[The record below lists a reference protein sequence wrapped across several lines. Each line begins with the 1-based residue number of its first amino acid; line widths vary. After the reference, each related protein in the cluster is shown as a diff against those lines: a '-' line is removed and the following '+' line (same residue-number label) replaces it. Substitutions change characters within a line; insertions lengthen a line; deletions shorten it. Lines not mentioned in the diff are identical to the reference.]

1 VRLMKK
7 TMIRKVVHIIILV
20 IVTPLSHALAAVDT
34 LKGASDIEDCI
45 IYSWAD
51 CNGEITGED
60 CRRYNAGSITN
71 LQVGNSELG
80 RERRALLWLPGW
92 DGTLPDSSKLLLYCK
107 GEVDAADRKIFLY
120 PVTTQFF
127 EGTELS
133 YNLGDYPDPD
143 SGATWNHAW
152 LDVGAGDSLNWSSAG
167 GDYTTN
173 IACTTIVTGTKQ
185 YFVFDNFNRI
195 LNYWDTSGKDYGAI
209 LINENTFPANTSMK
223 TFGTTEGDSTK
234 WPLVILYYPDEITD
248 RRRLEVIK
256 TLGGE

>member
-1 VRLMKK
+1 VKLMKK
-7 TMIRKVVHIIILV
+7 TMKRKVIHILMLL
-20 IVTPLSHALAAVDT
+20 IVAPLSHAPAAVDT
-34 LKGASDIEDCI
+34 LKGTSAIEDCI

-71 LQVGNSELG
+71 LQVGNSDAG

-92 DGTLPDSSKLLLYCK
+92 DGTVPDSSKLLLYCK
-107 GEVDAADRKIFLY
+107 GEMDAADRKIFLY
-120 PVTTQFF
+120 PVTTQCF

-143 SGATWNHAW
+143 SGATWMHAW
-152 LDVGAGDSLNWSSAG
+152 LDVGNGDSSNWISPGGNYTSSV
-167 GDYTTN
+167 
-173 IACTTIVTGTKQ
+173 ACTAIVTGTNQ
-185 YFVFDNFNRI
+185 YFAFTKFNRI
-195 LNYWDTSGKDYGAI
+195 LNYWDTSGNDYGVI
-209 LINENTFPANTSMK
+209 LINESAFPANTSMK

-256 TLGGE
+256 MLKGE

>member
-1 VRLMKK
+1 MKK
-7 TMIRKVVHIIILV
+7 KMIRKLIRIFILV
-20 IVTPLSHALAAVDT
+20 IVAPLCHPLAAVDT
-34 LKGASDIEDCI
+34 LKGTSAVEDCI

-71 LQVGNSELG
+71 LQVGNSEAV

-107 GEVDAADRKIFLY
+107 GEIDAADRKVFLY
-120 PVTTQFF
+120 PVTTQSF

-133 YNLGDYPDPD
+133 YNLGDYPTPD

-152 LDVGAGDSLNWSSAG
+152 LDVGDGDSSNWSSAG
-167 GDYTTN
+167 GDYTTDV
-173 IACTTIVTGTKQ
+173 ACTTIVTGTNQ
-185 YFVFDNFNRI
+185 YFAFTKFNRI
-195 LNYWDTSGKDYGAI
+195 LNYWNTSGNNYGAI
-209 LINENTFPANTSMK
+209 LINENAFPANTSMK

-234 WPLVILYYPDEITD
+234 WPLVILYYPDEITV
-248 RRRLEVIK
+248 RRRLQVINS
-256 TLGGE
+256 LGSK